1 MAKDNPRARR
11 LGEQIQRELTDLLR
25 RDVKDGRIGNVTIT
39 AVSVT
44 GDLRT
49 ARVYYLVFG
58 KDGPDPKVQRGLESA
73 AGFLRN
79 ALSRSLM
86 IRYTPTLS
94 FELDT
99 SIEHGVRLTQLID
112 SVNKPTDAHQH
123 RRHSVARQTLGP
135 ELSRRRGPRQ
145 TAVRRPQ
152 GGTYR
157 LARSACVGHAA
168 HMLRRGHQI
177 RRPTARCGQ
186 DLPRHGV
193 SGRAHRQRRPR
204 IRGHREA
211 RA

>member
-1 MAKDNPRARR
+1 MKINPRARR

-25 RDVKDGRIGNVTIT
+25 RDVKDERIGNVTIT

-58 KDGPDPKVQRGLESA
+58 KEGPDPKVQRGLESA

-112 SVNKPTDAHQH
+112 SVNKPVVSHEGQVSHESYVNDEGHVVDEGDYIPEGSATPDK
-123 RRHSVARQTLGP
+123 AR
-135 ELSRRRGPRQ
+135 
-145 TAVRRPQ
+145 
-152 GGTYR
+152 
-157 LARSACVGHAA
+157 
-168 HMLRRGHQI
+168 
-177 RRPTARCGQ
+177 
-186 DLPRHGV
+186 
-193 SGRAHRQRRPR
+193 
-204 IRGHREA
+204 
-211 RA
+211 

>member
-25 RDVKDGRIGNVTIT
+25 RDVKDERIGNVTIT

-49 ARVYYLVFG
+49 ARVYYLIFG
-58 KDGPDPKVQRGLESA
+58 KEGPDPKVQRGLESA

-112 SVNKPTDAHQH
+112 SVTKPAKDVESVSRAGTGAAPADAAEHDEGH
-123 RRHSVARQTLGP
+123 VVDEGDYASTGK
-135 ELSRRRGPRQ
+135 
-145 TAVRRPQ
+145 
-152 GGTYR
+152 
-157 LARSACVGHAA
+157 SAPGDT
-168 HMLRRGHQI
+168 R
-177 RRPTARCGQ
+177 
-186 DLPRHGV
+186 
-193 SGRAHRQRRPR
+193 
-204 IRGHREA
+204 
-211 RA
+211 

>member
-1 MAKDNPRARR
+1 MPNKDNPRARR
-11 LGEQIQRELTDLLR
+11 LGEQIQRELGEMLR
-25 RDVKDGRIGNVTIT
+25 RDVKDERIGNVTIT

-79 ALSRSLM
+79 ALSKSLM

-112 SVNKPTDAHQH
+112 SVNKPESRPAAASDEAH
-123 RRHSVARQTLGP
+123 RESVAGHEPGHESDDGP
-135 ELSRRRGPRQ
+135 DDGHIVDEGDYIGPK
-145 TAVRRPQ
+145 
-152 GGTYR
+152 
-157 LARSACVGHAA
+157 
-168 HMLRRGHQI
+168 
-177 RRPTARCGQ
+177 
-186 DLPRHGV
+186 
-193 SGRAHRQRRPR
+193 SGA
-204 IRGHREA
+204 
-211 RA
+211 

>member
-1 MAKDNPRARR
+1 MKDNPRARR
-11 LGEQIQRELTDLLR
+11 LGEQIQRELGDLLR
-25 RDVKDGRIGNVTIT
+25 RDVKDERIGNVTIT

-112 SVNKPTDAHQH
+112 AVNKPSRQAADESGAGPGEDEGHVIDEGDP
-123 RRHSVARQTLGP
+123 SPGAR
-135 ELSRRRGPRQ
+135 
-145 TAVRRPQ
+145 
-152 GGTYR
+152 
-157 LARSACVGHAA
+157 
-168 HMLRRGHQI
+168 
-177 RRPTARCGQ
+177 
-186 DLPRHGV
+186 
-193 SGRAHRQRRPR
+193 
-204 IRGHREA
+204 
-211 RA
+211 

>member
-11 LGEQIQRELTDLLR
+11 LGEQIQRELGDLLR
-25 RDVKDGRIGNVTIT
+25 RDVKDERIGNVTIT

-86 IRYTPTLS
+86 IRYTPTLT

-112 SVNKPTDAHQH
+112 SVNKADAQ
-123 RRHSVARQTLGP
+123 AAGTLEG
-135 ELSRRRGPRQ
+135 ERGASSDGGGADEGHVVDQGDPSPR
-145 TAVRRPQ
+145 
-152 GGTYR
+152 
-157 LARSACVGHAA
+157 
-168 HMLRRGHQI
+168 
-177 RRPTARCGQ
+177 
-186 DLPRHGV
+186 
-193 SGRAHRQRRPR
+193 GR
-204 IRGHREA
+204 
-211 RA
+211 

>member
-11 LGEQIQRELTDLLR
+11 LGEQIQRELGDLLR
-25 RDVKDGRIGNVTIT
+25 RDVKDERIGNVTIT

-86 IRYTPTLS
+86 IRYTPTLT

-112 SVNKPTDAHQH
+112 SVNKPEKHVSDDDGHVIDEGDYAD
-123 RRHSVARQTLGP
+123 
-135 ELSRRRGPRQ
+135 PRLK
-145 TAVRRPQ
+145 
-152 GGTYR
+152 G
-157 LARSACVGHAA
+157 
-168 HMLRRGHQI
+168 
-177 RRPTARCGQ
+177 
-186 DLPRHGV
+186 
-193 SGRAHRQRRPR
+193 
-204 IRGHREA
+204 E
-211 RA
+211 

>member
-11 LGEQIQRELTDLLR
+11 LGEQIQRELGDLLR
-25 RDVKDGRIGNVTIT
+25 RDVKDERIGNVTIT

-112 SVNKPTDAHQH
+112 SVNKRESLAEPA
-123 RRHSVARQTLGP
+123 SAAPASEG
-135 ELSRRRGPRQ
+135 E
-145 TAVRRPQ
+145 Q
-152 GGTYR
+152 GEFGG
-157 LARSACVGHAA
+157 ADDEGHVIDE
-168 HMLRRGHQI
+168 GD
-177 RRPTARCGQ
+177 PSPG
-186 DLPRHGV
+186 
-193 SGRAHRQRRPR
+193 GR
-204 IRGHREA
+204 
-211 RA
+211 

>member
-25 RDVKDGRIGNVTIT
+25 RDVKDERIGNVTIT
-39 AVSVT
+39 AVTVT

-58 KDGPDPKVQRGLESA
+58 KEGPDPKVQRGLESA

-99 SIEHGVRLTQLID
+99 SIEHGVRLTRLID
-112 SVNKPTDAHQH
+112 SVNKPVNDDEPGSRAGAGAAPADAEEHDEGH
-123 RRHSVARQTLGP
+123 VVDEGDYVSTGK
-135 ELSRRRGPRQ
+135 
-145 TAVRRPQ
+145 
-152 GGTYR
+152 
-157 LARSACVGHAA
+157 SAPGDTH
-168 HMLRRGHQI
+168 
-177 RRPTARCGQ
+177 
-186 DLPRHGV
+186 
-193 SGRAHRQRRPR
+193 
-204 IRGHREA
+204 
-211 RA
+211 